1 MVLKENRQI
10 NELVIIFVGN
20 FNPVIIQ
27 PFWLTYKNL
36 IREEEG
42 LNAKVEVI
50 HNELVKFE
58 IGGWLNIQVTKARLE
73 LRTTQEPYFEPL
85 KDLAIDIIKILNET
99 PLDSFGLNHIRHYIL
114 ESDKQYFDFG
124 NKIAPLNNWNFIMK
138 DPRLL
143 TLELLMNKPENGSV
157 RIRVQ
162 PSDSLKNTKN
172 AIMTNI
178 NDHFTIDIVGPKRN
192 DQLLK
197 LLTDKW
203 RDSFTLADEAELNI
217 EKIIKS

>member
-1 MVLKENRQI
+1 MILKENRQI
-10 NELVIIFVGN
+10 NELVLIFVGN

-27 PFWLTYKNL
+27 PFWLAYKGL

-42 LNAKVEVI
+42 GSAKVEVI
-50 HNELVKFE
+50 HNELVKFA

-99 PLDSFGLNHIRHYIL
+99 PINSFGLNHIRHYIL

-124 NKIAPLNNWNFIMK
+124 NKIAPLNNWNGIMK

-143 TLELLMNKPENGSV
+143 TLELLMNKPDGGSV

-162 PSDSLKNTKN
+162 PSDSLKKTKN
-172 AIMTNI
+172 SIMTNI
-178 NDHFTIDIVGPKRN
+178 NDHYTTDVVAPNRN
-192 DQLLK
+192 EQLLK
-197 LLTDKW
+197 LLTENWNNSFSFADK
-203 RDSFTLADEAELNI
+203 AELNI

>member
-1 MVLKENRQI
+1 MMLKENRQI
-10 NELVIIFVGN
+10 NELVLIFVGN

-27 PFWLTYKNL
+27 PFWLAHKNL

-42 LNAKVEVI
+42 ANAKVDVI

-58 IGGWLNIQVTKARLE
+58 LDWLKIQVTKARLE

-85 KDLAIDIIKILNET
+85 KDLAIGIIKILNET

-114 ESDKQYFDFG
+114 ESDKQYYDFG
-124 NKIAPLNNWNFIMK
+124 NKIAPLSNWNSIMK

-143 TLELLMNKPENGSV
+143 ALELLMNKPENGSI

-178 NDHFTIDIVGPKRN
+178 NDHYSTDTMEPKRN

-197 LLTDKW
+197 LLTENW
-203 RDSFTLADEAELNI
+203 LNSFSFADAAELNI
-217 EKIIKS
+217 EKLLKV